1 MNLNWGIIGLGKIAH
16 HFANDLKL
24 AEDNTLYAVA
34 SRSHKKATTFAQLHE
49 AELAFGSYQ
58 DLCKNPN
65 VDIIYIA
72 TPHDSHAEYSKL
84 AMQHG
89 KHVLCEKPAGINAQE
104 VEEMTK
110 LAAENKVFF
119 MEALWT
125 RFNPTISAIID
136 ECKNETIGQIK
147 QIYADFSFY
156 KASDEASR
164 LFNLDRAGGALLDI
178 GIYPIFL
185 SYLLLGKP
193 QNLDSRSIL
202 HPTGIDLQSRISLE
216 YEGASAQ
223 LFCSLVTPP
232 KVDAFI
238 IGTKGKIEINSR
250 WHESD
255 GYTITIDEVTCRV
268 ELPRTGKGYY
278 YEILECHRCIENGE
292 LQSKFWS
299 HKDSLNL
306 ISILDIVRHQNAIIY
321 PSEIA
326 D

>member
-24 AEDNTLYAVA
+24 AKNNTLYAVG
-34 SRSHKKATTFAQLHE
+34 SRSLDKAINFSQLHG
-49 AELAFGSYQ
+49 AELAFGSYE
-58 DLCKNPN
+58 DLCKNPK

-72 TPHDSHAEYSKL
+72 TPHDSHAAYSKL
-84 AMQHG
+84 AMQNG

-104 VEEMTK
+104 VEEMTRF
-110 LAAENKVFF
+110 AAENKVFF

-125 RFNPTISAIID
+125 RFNPTILAVID
-136 ECKNETIGQIK
+136 ECKKETFGEIK

-156 KASDEASR
+156 KAYDQESR
-164 LFNLDRAGGALLDI
+164 LFNVDRAGGALLDI

-193 QNLDSRSIL
+193 QSLDSRSIL
-202 HPTGIDLQSRISLE
+202 HPTGIDLQSRISME
-216 YEGASAQ
+216 YKGASAQ

-238 IGTKGKIEINSR
+238 IGTRGKIEIHSR

-255 GYTITIDEVTCRV
+255 GYTITIDEISSRV

-278 YEILECHRCIENGE
+278 YEILECHRCITNNE
-292 LQSKFWS
+292 LQSKHWS
-299 HKDSLNL
+299 HEDSINL
-306 ISILDIVRHQNAIIY
+306 ISILDTVRDQNGIIY
-321 PSEIA
+321 PSEKA